1 MTDTNINLFGE
12 KMESDV
18 PKQRKTST
26 KKQSLN
32 CRDKLLA
39 EYKENGF
46 EPSSKLKKYED
57 GTGSFLPLNEKIRMF
72 RVDFPDGE
80 ITTEV
85 VVDNNVMA
93 VVKVTITCD
102 SKGKG
107 KTVAFGKW
115 YHTNNDS
122 YGMNY
127 LQTAQSQALSGA
139 LRFLGYVAGGEENE
153 PDPNTN
159 KGDISEMPMPF
170 LFDENQLPVAQMP
183 QTQQLPAKKK
193 PEELTFEQACKTVLN
208 TYPFVG
214 KKIEDIL
221 NSGENIVALIEML
234 EFQLEQGM
242 ALAPVAKAVLPK
254 IRKE

>member
-1 MTDTNINLFGE
+1 MTDTNTNLFGE
-12 KMESDV
+12 KVESDA
-18 PKQRKTST
+18 PKQRKTSA
-26 KKQSLN
+26 KKQTLN

-39 EYKENGF
+39 EYKADGF
-46 EPSSKLKKYED
+46 EPSSKLKKFED

-72 RVDFPDGE
+72 RVDFPEGE
-80 ITTEV
+80 IITEV

-102 SKGKG
+102 SKGNG

-139 LRFLGYVAGGEENE
+139 LRFLGYVAGGEEAE
-153 PDPNTN
+153 PDPSSN
-159 KGDISEMPMPF
+159 KGDVNEMPMPF
-170 LFDENQLPVAQMP
+170 LFDENQVPIAQMP

-193 PEELTFEQACKTVLN
+193 SDELTFEQACKTVLN
-208 TYPFVG
+208 LYPYKG

-221 NSGENIVALIEML
+221 NSGENILPLIEIL
-234 EFQLEQGM
+234 EFQLDQGM
-242 ALAPVAKAVLPK
+242 TLAPVAKAVLPK